1 MPTSDGRPDAPAP
14 PTAAVPA
21 QARAGTL
28 LVIAG
33 PSGVGK
39 TTMVHD
45 LVRRFG
51 GTFSVSATTR
61 APGPGERDGVDYWF
75 IDEPTFQRWIDED
88 RFLEHAQVFG
98 RSWYGTPEEPVR
110 REIARGRLVVLDIDV
125 QGAEN
130 VRRKVPDMLGIF
142 VLPPDEAELLKRLRA
157 RGRDD
162 EPAIERRFAESK
174 REIARARAGSAFDA
188 FVVNDDL
195 RRVTEEVASLVAT
208 RLGQAS
214 SGASAT

>member
-1 MPTSDGRPDAPAP
+1 MPTSEGRPDAPAP
-14 PTAAVPA
+14 PHAAAGASAP
-21 QARAGTL
+21 AGTL

-39 TTMVHD
+39 TTIVHE

-51 GTFSVSATTR
+51 GAFSVSATTR
-61 APGPGERDGVDYWF
+61 APGPGERDGIDYWF

-110 REIARGRLVVLDIDV
+110 RDIARGRLVILDIDV

-130 VRRKVPDMLGIF
+130 VRR
-142 VLPPDEAELLKRLRA
+142 
-157 RGRDD
+157 
-162 EPAIERRFAESK
+162 
-174 REIARARAGSAFDA
+174 
-188 FVVNDDL
+188 
-195 RRVTEEVASLVAT
+195 
-208 RLGQAS
+208 
-214 SGASAT
+214 